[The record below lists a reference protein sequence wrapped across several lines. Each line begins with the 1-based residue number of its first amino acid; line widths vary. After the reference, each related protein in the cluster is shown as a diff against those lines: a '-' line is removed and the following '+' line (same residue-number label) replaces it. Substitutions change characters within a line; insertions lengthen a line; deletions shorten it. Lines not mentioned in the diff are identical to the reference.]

1 MDTRGNGNAPT
12 RGGTPAGL
20 DAYPTARVRLVLGA
34 GSVVAAVR
42 GARRVRPRHLPEL
55 RPTVGRLVPRRRAR
69 HPKGWTR
76 EGVRDVWTHRPTGL
90 RFSGHMIAHYGWDA
104 MPNLCVEIIGW
115 RAYIAGL
122 PTTDLAAERAA
133 LLAQAMAA
141 KNDEDMRT
149 LTVRWELMGEES
161 TMGGTPNG

>member
-1 MDTRGNGNAPT
+1 
-12 RGGTPAGL
+12 
-20 DAYPTARVRLVLGA
+20 
-34 GSVVAAVR
+34 
-42 GARRVRPRHLPEL
+42 
-55 RPTVGRLVPRRRAR
+55 
-69 HPKGWTR
+69 
-76 EGVRDVWTHRPTGL
+76 
-90 RFSGHMIAHYGWDA
+90 

-149 LTVRWELMGEES
+149 LTVRWELMGEEI
-161 TMGGTPNG
+161 TMGGNPNG

>member
-1 MDTRGNGNAPT
+1 
-12 RGGTPAGL
+12 
-20 DAYPTARVRLVLGA
+20 
-34 GSVVAAVR
+34 
-42 GARRVRPRHLPEL
+42 
-55 RPTVGRLVPRRRAR
+55 
-69 HPKGWTR
+69 
-76 EGVRDVWTHRPTGL
+76 
-90 RFSGHMIAHYGWDA
+90 MIAHYGWDA

-141 KNDEDMRT
+141 RDEDSMRA
-149 LTVRWELMGEES
+149 LTVRWELMGEET

>member
-1 MDTRGNGNAPT
+1 
-12 RGGTPAGL
+12 
-20 DAYPTARVRLVLGA
+20 
-34 GSVVAAVR
+34 
-42 GARRVRPRHLPEL
+42 
-55 RPTVGRLVPRRRAR
+55 
-69 HPKGWTR
+69 
-76 EGVRDVWTHRPTGL
+76 
-90 RFSGHMIAHYGWDA
+90 MIAHYGWDA

-122 PTTDLAAERAA
+122 PTTDLADERAT

-149 LTVRWELMGEES
+149 LTLRWELMGEEI

>member
-1 MDTRGNGNAPT
+1 
-12 RGGTPAGL
+12 
-20 DAYPTARVRLVLGA
+20 
-34 GSVVAAVR
+34 
-42 GARRVRPRHLPEL
+42 
-55 RPTVGRLVPRRRAR
+55 
-69 HPKGWTR
+69 
-76 EGVRDVWTHRPTGL
+76 
-90 RFSGHMIAHYGWDA
+90 

-149 LTVRWELMGEES
+149 LTLRWELMGEEI